1 MEILYIFHCRV
12 YKIETN
18 KSQYIK
24 YRNQK
29 SLHPHTYPTPKMSIH
44 TLIAA
49 AIIGSDNIDVDIA
62 STPRAEVE
70 EEEEESKYPRSL
82 QEVAALDLSFLNDT
96 WAADMLRDAMNAV
109 VLAQDKPEIIKQKI
123 DVWTYLSTYEPPR
136 GEGFMFSRGDLVV
149 ESVQY
154 NMQVGHSGGSMAHTM
169 RHLQLL
175 AKIGFPQYRDGYTK
189 KQS

>member
-1 MEILYIFHCRV
+1 LKQIKANKSNTEL
-12 YKIETN
+12 
-18 KSQYIK
+18 KSQY
-24 YRNQK
+24 
-29 SLHPHTYPTPKMSIH
+29 PHTRRKMSIH
-44 TLIAA
+44 TLIAGA
-49 AIIGSDNIDVDIA
+49 TIGTDNIDVDVPP
-62 STPRAEVE
+62 TPRAEVE
-70 EEEEESKYPRSL
+70 EAKYPRSL

-175 AKIGFPQYRDGYTK
+175 AKIGFPEYREGYTK